1 MAKGPRYKTPQRRRK
16 EGKTNYHKRKKLLI
30 SKKNRLVIRASN
42 NNVNVQFV
50 KSKLG
55 GDIILA
61 SALSKE
67 LVKKFDW
74 QLSTGNLPAAYL
86 TGYMAGIKAKKNK
99 INNLILDLGIA
110 NHFHRQLAAFKGVL
124 DAGLDVPHRES
135 FFPESFE
142 KRIDG
147 SHIQDYAKL
156 LAEKDEEKYKLR
168 FSNYLKKIDPLKIT
182 KIFNDTLNKIK
193 NTA

>member
-1 MAKGPRYKTPQRRRK
+1 MAKGPRYKIPQRRRK

-55 GDIILA
+55 GDIIIA

-67 LVKKFDW
+67 LVKKFAW

-86 TGYMAGIKAKKNK
+86 TGYMAGIKAIKNK
-99 INNLILDLGIA
+99 INNLVLDLGIA

-124 DAGLDVPHRES
+124 DAGLDIPHRES
-135 FFPESFE
+135 FFPEGFE

-147 SHIQDYAKL
+147 SHIQDYAKK

-182 KIFNDTLNKIK
+182 KIFSDTLNKIK